1 MRLEPPGWWYGLL
14 ASDRL
19 KAALLEPAGFFYGA
33 AVKARFART
42 TPYRSALPVI
52 CIGNFTVGGAGKTP
66 LALAVA
72 GMLREMGR
80 APAFLTRGFGGAIA
94 GPHRVD
100 PERDAAA
107 DVGDEALLLARAA
120 PTFVARKRPDGAR
133 AIEAIGADVIIMDD
147 GFQNPS
153 LAKDL
158 ALIAVDARAGLGNG
172 RVFPA
177 GPLRAPLEFQTA
189 RASAVVMIGADA
201 DRAGSIGSATLP
213 VLAARLEP
221 SGDTAWLGAQPI
233 VAFSGIGRP
242 AKFFETL
249 KQNGAVIAAEQPF
262 PDHHLFTAAEAK
274 ALLARAERFGA
285 LLVTTEKDWM
295 RIPADDGSLGRLKQT
310 ARPLP
315 VVLQF
320 ADADEAQLR
329 AQLQAL
335 FPKISR

>member
-1 MRLEPPGWWYGLL
+1 MRLEPPGWWYGVL

-19 KAALLEPAGFFYGA
+19 KAALLEPAGFLYGA

-72 GMLREMGR
+72 GLLREMGH
-80 APAFLTRGFGGAIA
+80 APAFLTRGYGGRLA

-100 PERDAAA
+100 AARDEAA

-120 PTFVARKRPDGAR
+120 STVVARRRPDGAK
-133 AIEAIGADVIIMDD
+133 AIEVLGADVVIMDD

-153 LAKDL
+153 LAKDF

-189 RASAVVMIGADA
+189 RASAVVMIGSDT
-201 DRAGSIGSATLP
+201 DQAGSIGSATLP
-213 VLAARLEP
+213 VFAARLEP
-221 SGDTAWLGAQPI
+221 SGDTAWLREQPI
-233 VAFSGIGRP
+233 LAFSGIGRP

-249 KQNGAVIAAEQPF
+249 KQNGATIAGERPF
-262 PDHHLFTAAEAK
+262 PDHHAFTAAEAE
-274 ALLARAERFGA
+274 ALLGQAGNSGA
-285 LLVTTEKDWM
+285 LLVTTEKDWI
-295 RIPADDGSLGRLKQT
+295 RIPADGRALGRLKEA

-315 VVLQF
+315 VTLVF
-320 ADADEAQLR
+320 SGDGEAQLR

-335 FPKISR
+335 LPKTSR